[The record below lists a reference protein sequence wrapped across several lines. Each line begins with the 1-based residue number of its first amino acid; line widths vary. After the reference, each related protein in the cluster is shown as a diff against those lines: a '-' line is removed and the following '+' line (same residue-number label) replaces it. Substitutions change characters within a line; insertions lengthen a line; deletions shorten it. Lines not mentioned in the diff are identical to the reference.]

1 MAKGKTLSRAD
12 ILGASDRPTEVVP
25 CPEWGGDVIV
35 RTMSGAERDAY
46 EGECLTIRGKSVEI
60 NRANARGRLLVR
72 CLVDEAGD
80 PLFKRADAD
89 ELGAKSGAVLD
100 RLFAVAQR
108 LNGVTKA
115 DVDELAKN

>member
-1 MAKGKTLSRAD
+1 MEQAALGKHD
-12 ILGASDRPTEVVP
+12 ILRAEDRPTERVS
-25 CPEWGGDVIV
+25 CPEWGGVVVV

-46 EGECLTIRGKSVEI
+46 ESECLTIRGKSVEL

-72 CLVDEAGD
+72 CLVDHHGD
-80 PLFKRADAD
+80 PLFGADEADA
-89 ELGAKSGAVLD
+89 LGNKSGKVLD

-108 LNGVTKA
+108 LNGVTKS